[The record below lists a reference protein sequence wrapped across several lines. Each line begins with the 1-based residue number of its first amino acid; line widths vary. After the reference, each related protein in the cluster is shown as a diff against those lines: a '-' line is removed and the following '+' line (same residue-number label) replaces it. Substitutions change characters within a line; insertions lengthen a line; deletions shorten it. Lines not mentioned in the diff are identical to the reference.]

1 VSSYFV
7 TLIGLKDKQYM
18 KYLSVILTLM
28 LGLKNP
34 LLSQQRVVAECTVNF
49 KISMDDGTLDKD
61 VSNSFSKS
69 YKTVYIKGNDSR
81 VDFVS
86 PAIQQS
92 IIYEKTQS
100 SAVVL
105 REFGTNKFM
114 NRLSKEQWLTA
125 NKQYQGMTLNLVNE
139 TKIVLGY
146 ECKKALL
153 TLKDGS
159 VFSLYYA
166 TSIVPSVKEFE
177 YQFKDI
183 PGFVLEYQIK
193 ESGDNTIVNYKAE
206 KITLSPVLASRFD
219 IPTSGYRLMN

>member
-1 VSSYFV
+1 
-7 TLIGLKDKQYM
+7 M
-18 KYLSVILTLM
+18 KYLSVILILM
-28 LGLKNP
+28 LGLQNP
-34 LLSQQRVVAECTVNF
+34 LLAQQRVVAECTVIF
-49 KISMDDGTLDKD
+49 KVSMDDGTLDKD
-61 VSNSFSKS
+61 LSNSFSKS

-81 VDFVS
+81 VDLVS

-92 IIYEKTQS
+92 VIYDKTQS

-114 NRLSKEQWLTA
+114 NRLSKEQWLAA

>member
-1 VSSYFV
+1 
-7 TLIGLKDKQYM
+7 
-18 KYLSVILTLM
+18 
-28 LGLKNP
+28 
-34 LLSQQRVVAECTVNF
+34 
-49 KISMDDGTLDKD
+49 
-61 VSNSFSKS
+61 
-69 YKTVYIKGNDSR
+69 
-81 VDFVS
+81 
-86 PAIQQS
+86 
-92 IIYEKTQS
+92 
-100 SAVVL
+100 
-105 REFGTNKFM
+105 M
-114 NRLSKEQWLTA
+114 NRLSKEQWLAA